1 MATRSGGTGDLKPAG
16 ESLKQALRWIS
27 NEREDRPNVRLG
39 ELVEQASVRYDLSP
53 AEEQFLLD
61 ALTRT
66 ED

>member
-1 MATRSGGTGDLKPAG
+1 MGMRTGGVGDLKPAG

-27 NEREDRPNVRLG
+27 MERQDRPNVRLG
-39 ELVEQASVRYDLSP
+39 ELIEQASQRYDLSP

-66 ED
+66 DD

>member
-1 MATRSGGTGDLKPAG
+1 MGTRTGGVGDLKPAG

-27 NEREDRPNVRLG
+27 IERQDRPNVRLG
-39 ELVEQASVRYDLSP
+39 ELVEQASQRYDLSP